1 MKLFGKIDKT
11 IFGVSVVVYL
21 LIFAFIVLYPAAA
34 DVITNIMNYTLYN
47 VGIIYVIAYAF
58 FFVILLV
65 IGFSKYGKIKLG
77 KPEDKPEFSFMSWI
91 AMLVGAGIGCGFIFY
106 AVNEPITHFMTS
118 PYAEAGSIEAARDA
132 MRLTMYHWGFLPWG
146 AYTITGLCVAWFVYK
161 RGLPNLI
168 SSGFYPML
176 GDKVTKGPG
185 KIIDAFSL
193 IAVVCGVSMS
203 VGFAAVQFS
212 SGLKTIYGVPDSIWV
227 TFGVVALIAVLGT
240 LTAMKGVEKG
250 IKVVSDINIYLIYFF
265 IAFVLICGSTI
276 FMIKATFQGI
286 GDMIAALPQ
295 QIFFSDA
302 YGQTTETVGFDW
314 VGGWTVFY
322 WAWWVAFA
330 PFTGGFLAKIS
341 KGRTVKQFCLACV
354 FVPALIAFIWFGF
367 FGSDALHL
375 SLFEG
380 SDIAQK
386 AVADID
392 SSLFFYLQELPLS
405 AVTVPLAMAL
415 IITLIVTSINSGTF
429 MAGEYSMGQNGEP
442 TLGIRAFWGIFI
454 GLNTCLFISL
464 GGLPTLKY
472 TAVVLAFPFLIL
484 LIIMIVNLFMDMKK
498 YYEEDFEEEEKA
510 IAALAEAE
518 EAAEVPA
525 E

>member
-1 MKLFGKIDKT
+1 MKFFEKIDKT
-11 IFGVSVVVYL
+11 IFGVAVAVYL
-21 LIFAFIVLYPAAA
+21 LIFAFIVCYPAANE
-34 DVITNIMNYTLYN
+34 VITSIMNYTIYN
-47 VGIIYVIAYAF
+47 VGIIYIAAYAF
-58 FFVILLV
+58 FFVVLMLIA
-65 IGFSKYGKIKLG
+65 FSKYGKFKLG

-106 AVNEPITHFMTS
+106 AVNEPMTHFMTA
-118 PYAEAGSIEAARDA
+118 PYAESGSVEAARDA
-132 MRLTMYHWGFLPWG
+132 LRLTFYHWGFLPWS

-176 GDKVTKGPG
+176 GDRVGKTPG
-185 KIIDAFSL
+185 KLIDAFSL

-203 VGFAAVQFS
+203 VGFAAVQFA
-212 SGLKTIYGVPDSIWV
+212 SGLKTVYGVPDSVWLI
-227 TFGVVALIAVLGT
+227 FGIVALIALLGT

-265 IAFVLICGSTI
+265 IAFVLICGSTV
-276 FMIKATFQGI
+276 FVLKATFQGI
-286 GDMIAALPQ
+286 GDMIASFPSAL
-295 QIFFSDA
+295 FYSDA
-302 YGQTTETVGFDW
+302 YGQTTEHLGSDW
-314 VGGWTVFY
+314 VGAWTVFY

-341 KGRTVKQFCLACV
+341 RGRSVRQFCLACV
-354 FVPALIAFIWFGF
+354 FVPALIAFVWFGF
-367 FGSDALHL
+367 FGGDALHMA
-375 SLFEG
+375 LFQG

-405 AVTVPLAMAL
+405 KITVPLGMAL

-454 GLNTCLFISL
+454 AVNTCLFISL
-464 GGLPTLKY
+464 GGLSTLKY
-472 TAVVLAFPFLIL
+472 TAVVFAFPFLIL
-484 LIIMIVNLFMDMKK
+484 LLLMIVNLFRDMKAL
-498 YYEEDFEEEEKA
+498 YREEYGEDAPKES
-510 IAALAEAE
+510 I
-518 EAAEVPA
+518 
-525 E
+525 